1 MKRSTATIEITD
13 AAGKPLALAVRGMQG
28 LDPLATIAVTGTVTE
43 RNDAG
48 LLVVRAKRIEVR

>member
-1 MKRSTATIEITD
+1 
-13 AAGKPLALAVRGMQG
+13 MQG

-43 RNDAG
+43 RNEAG